1 MREIIAEVKEFH
13 IKFLV
18 KPKLNIRQVGSDH
31 GSYQP
36 QYEFLLPLNKSYPD
50 TYLNG
55 EAASPDGS
63 QYDDTFETLS

>member
-31 GSYQP
+31 GSYEP
-36 QYEFLLPLNKSYPD
+36 QYEFLVAIKQ
-50 TYLNG
+50 
-55 EAASPDGS
+55 E
-63 QYDDTFETLS
+63 LSGHISKW